1 VAVGRICVSLFAVGV
16 GEGQAVAGEV
26 VAVAFQHGAG
36 GAVAGVREVV
46 KIVKGTGSLRL
57 VRTAG

>member
-1 VAVGRICVSLFAVGV
+1 VGV

-36 GAVAGVREVV
+36 LAVAGVGGRDYCW
-46 KIVKGTGSLRL
+46 R
-57 VRTAG
+57 